1 MADTEAEGIVKP
13 FGDMEPRERWL
24 FALETLGWFWLS
36 AVIIL
41 FSWVIV
47 TALLL
52 IVLVL

>member
-1 MADTEAEGIVKP
+1 MADTETEGIMKL
-13 FGDMEPRERWL
+13 FRDMEPRERWH
-24 FALETLGWFWLS
+24 FALEILGWFWLS
-36 AVIIL
+36 AVVIL